1 MKVKASLHLHSSE
14 DEEDSIIIDYSLFEL
29 IDHLAALDFKV
40 MASTGHS
47 NFVCKPEHFEYAK
60 KKGILLISGIE
71 ANIEGH
77 KHVLILNVGTDAEKV
92 RSFDDLKRF
101 KRKHPESFIIAPHP
115 NHGAHSI
122 TLGTLRKM
130 ADIIDAVEHSWFY
143 TRSINPNRR
152 TGQVSGELGLPFI
165 ATADAHVLDHL
176 NTDYAVIEIE
186 KLTVEAVFGA
196 IRKRKF
202 VNKTRPKN
210 YWEIFKF
217 LLLMVYGNI
226 ASLFVHN

>member
-29 IDHLAALDFKV
+29 IDRLAALDFKV

-47 NFVCKPEHFEYAK
+47 NGVCRSDHFEYAK
-60 KKGILLISGIE
+60 KKGILLIAGIE

-77 KHVLILNVGTDAEKV
+77 KHMLILNGGSDAEKV

-101 KRKHPESFIIAPHP
+101 KRRHPESFIIAPHP

-130 ADIIDAVEHSWFY
+130 ADIIDAVEHSWY
-143 TRSINPNRR
+143 YSRSIDQNRR

-165 ATADAHVLDHL
+165 VTSDAHVLDYL
-176 NTDYAVIEIE
+176 DTDYAVIEAD
-186 KLTVEAVFGA
+186 KLTVDAVFGA
-196 IRKRKF
+196 IRNGKF
-202 VNKTRPKN
+202 VNRTRPKN
-210 YWEIFKF
+210 
-217 LLLMVYGNI
+217 
-226 ASLFVHN
+226 